1 MKSHILAIAGFS
13 FLALGCWRSDGQER
27 MSMPKLFRELQSEG
41 TTNQAL
47 GEFLLLAPDDSA
59 AKRYLAL
66 HLPALISEKS
76 EDHPHV
82 WLNAMKLAGAFR
94 TSEAIPALVK
104 WIGTPAS
111 ESGEGTL
118 AERVRLEP
126 FPAAK
131 TLAQIGEPA
140 VPALANALEEG
151 NARERPVSFRALLL
165 VGSPSAIRALRD
177 HLNRE
182 PDQSLK
188 LEIQKA
194 LESS

>member
-1 MKSHILAIAGFS
+1 
-13 FLALGCWRSDGQER
+13 
-27 MSMPKLFRELQSEG
+27 
-41 TTNQAL
+41 
-47 GEFLLLAPDDSA
+47 
-59 AKRYLAL
+59 
-66 HLPALISEKS
+66 
-76 EDHPHV
+76 
-82 WLNAMKLAGAFR
+82 MKLAGAFR

-140 VPALANALEEG
+140 VPALANALEKG
-151 NARERPVSFRALLL
+151 NARERPVAFRALVL